1 MTYFCMYI
9 VKAVW
14 RKMKNLGYLHHV
26 NNNDNALKA
35 LRLLLSLPLLPAR
48 DINSG
53 FLLIRAFCRNHGV
66 HLERLLTYYER

>member
-1 MTYFCMYI
+1 MYT

-14 RKMKNLGYLHHV
+14 RKMKNLGYLHHI

-35 LRLLLSLPLLPAR
+35 LRLLMSLPLLPAG
-48 DINSG
+48 DINNG
-53 FLLIRAFCRNHGV
+53 FLLIRAFCRNYGV

>member
-1 MTYFCMYI
+1 MIYLSLNI

-26 NNNDNALKA
+26 NNNENASKT

-48 DINSG
+48 EINRG
-53 FLLIRAFCRNHGV
+53 FLLIRAFAKIMRCI
-66 HLERLLTYYER
+66 